1 MDQQQP
7 IFVSGQELGEW
18 RNAAILDA
26 RAYDVPVTEVDW
38 LLLSVS
44 DLDSLQLRLE
54 SFKTRSQVQLS
65 IPLEVLT
72 AGWKRRLQERLPIQ
86 YVVGKTP
93 WRRFNLYVSPAVLIP
108 RPETEC
114 LIDLVEQVVR
124 KYPELGMGNWVDM
137 GTGSGAIALGIADL
151 LPQAQ
156 VFAVDYSN
164 AALAIAHKNA
174 VQYGFA
180 AKIQFIQGSW
190 WQPLPFLQGQ
200 VSGMV
205 ANPPYI
211 PTQLVPDL
219 QPEVVKHEPH
229 LALDGGNDGL
239 DDIRQLLR
247 EAPQYLIPGGVWMIE
262 MMAGQAETVANLLA
276 ENGNYRDIQIHQDL
290 AGIERFAIA
299 FRKGSRESGGVD

>member
-1 MDQQQP
+1 MDKQQP
-7 IFVSGQELGEW
+7 IFVSGWELWEW

-26 RAYDVPVTEVDW
+26 RVYDVSAAEVDW

-44 DLDSLQLRLE
+44 DLDNLQLRLE

-65 IPLEVLT
+65 ISLEALT
-72 AGWKRRLQERLPIQ
+72 AGWRRRLQERLPVQ
-86 YVVGKTP
+86 YVVGKTV
-93 WRRFNLYVSPAVLIP
+93 WRRFDLYVSPAVLIP
-108 RPETEC
+108 RPETEY

-151 LPQAQ
+151 LPQVQ
-156 VFAVDYSN
+156 VYAVDYSD
-164 AALAIAHKNA
+164 AALEIAHKNA
-174 VQYGFA
+174 LQYA
-180 AKIQFIQGSW
+180 LDAKIKFIQGSW

-211 PTQLVPDL
+211 PNQLVPDL
-219 QPEVVKHEPH
+219 QPEVVRHEPH
-229 LALDGGNDGL
+229 LALDGGDDGL

-247 EAPQYLIPGGVWMIE
+247 EAPQYLIPGGVWMVE

-276 ENGNYRDIQIHQDL
+276 ENGNYRDIQIHRDL
-290 AGIERFAIA
+290 AGIDRFAIA
-299 FRKGSRESGGVD
+299 LRKGSG